1 MRSVEAAI
9 NKTVLE
15 NGIRVITRQMPHT
28 HSVSM
33 GVWVG
38 IGARDESPEECGIS
52 HFIEHMIFK
61 GTQRRSAFQIAKEF
75 DAIGGHT
82 NAFTSMEYTCFHA
95 KVLHH
100 HLNIMVDILGDIF
113 LESVFED
120 EEIEKERAVIF
131 QEIGM
136 VEDSPDEFVHL
147 LLGNAFWG
155 NNPLGRSILG
165 TRETILSFKTGTIKA
180 FFKRYY
186 SPERIVI
193 SAAGHIDHGDFIKMV
208 SPIFGKAAP
217 GNAEISR
224 STPNGCSHVDIQQ
237 RKLEQTHICLGTRG
251 ISTTDSKRFTYA
263 LLNVILGGNMS
274 SRLFQEIRE
283 RRSLAYSIYSFITSH
298 IDTGMTGVYVGV
310 DPQRSH
316 EVIEAILT
324 EMRALKNTPVTVSE
338 LRDAKE
344 YMKGNLLLASES
356 TDNQMV
362 RLAQNDIHFHQQIA
376 LETII
381 DHIEA
386 VTVDDILNL
395 ASDLFQTDKLALSML
410 GPLNADNHFKDILY
424 F

>member
-1 MRSVEAAI
+1 MNVEAAI
-9 NKTVLE
+9 NKTILE
-15 NGIRVITRQMPHT
+15 NGIRIITRKMPHT

-33 GVWVG
+33 GVWVT

-61 GTQRRSAFQIAKEF
+61 GTRRRSAFQIAKEF
-75 DAIGGHT
+75 DSIGGHT

-95 KVLHH
+95 KVLYQ
-100 HLNIMVDILGDIF
+100 HLKIMVDILADIF
-113 LESVFED
+113 LESVFD
-120 EEIEKERAVIF
+120 VEEVEKERAVIS

-165 TRETILSFKTGTIKA
+165 SRENVLNFNAENIKSF
-180 FFKRYY
+180 FSRYY
-186 SPERIVI
+186 NPDRIVI
-193 SAAGHIDHGDFIKMV
+193 SAAGNIDHNDFLSIV
-208 SPIFGKAAP
+208 EPVFSKAKP
-217 GNAEISR
+217 GNGKISR
-224 STPNGCSHVDIQQ
+224 LTPNGCGQIDIQQ

-251 ISTTDSKRFTYA
+251 ISATDPKRFA
-263 LLNVILGGNMS
+263 FVLLNVILGGNMS

-283 RRSLAYSIYSFITSH
+283 RRSLAYSVYSFITSH

-310 DPQRSH
+310 APQRSH
-316 EVIEAILT
+316 EVIEAILK
-324 EMRALKNTPVTVSE
+324 EMRALKNTPVTPSE
-338 LRDAKE
+338 LSAAQE
-344 YMKGNLLLASES
+344 YMKGNFLLASES

-362 RLAQNDIHFHQQIA
+362 RLAQSEIHFGHQIP

-381 DHIEA
+381 ENIEA
-386 VTVDDILNL
+386 VSADDIIAL
-395 ASDLFQTDKLALSML
+395 ASSLFQTEKLALSML
-410 GPLNADNHFKDILY
+410 GPLNASNDLKEILY